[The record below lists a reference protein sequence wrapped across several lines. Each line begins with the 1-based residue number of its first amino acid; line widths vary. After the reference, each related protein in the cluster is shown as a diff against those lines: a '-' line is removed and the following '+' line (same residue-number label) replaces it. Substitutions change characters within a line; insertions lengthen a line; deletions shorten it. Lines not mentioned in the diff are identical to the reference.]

1 VTQANCLFCKAVP
14 LERDYPAK
22 ENAFRESWVKTIFS
36 TLFVQDERDFLHMN
50 TILSRINS
58 LCRILIIAFVSLS
71 LWGSTF
77 VAPVHAIG
85 GAGDGIERA
94 SDGIEYY
101 KNDRGEIQT
110 TERYDQIQPETGGMN
125 KFDDVDPRLDTR
137 GTDAKAKALT
147 DTANRRKAQAS
158 DPLEPARKTI
168 RNAKDRL
175 GDNVSEAADKLG
187 DNVSEAADKLGNKIG
202 G

>member
-1 VTQANCLFCKAVP
+1 
-14 LERDYPAK
+14 
-22 ENAFRESWVKTIFS
+22 
-36 TLFVQDERDFLHMN
+36 MN
-50 TILSRINS
+50 TILNRMKG
-58 LCRILIIAFVSLS
+58 LRRILIIAFVSFS

-77 VAPVHAIG
+77 VAPAHAG
-85 GAGDGIERA
+85 NGIERA

-110 TERYDQIQPETGGMN
+110 TERYDQIQPETDGMN
-125 KFDDVDPRLDTR
+125 RFDDVDPRMDTK
-137 GTDAKAKALT
+137 GTDAKAKMLT

-168 RNAKDRL
+168 RSAKDRI
-175 GDNVSEAADKLG
+175 GGNVSEAADKLG